1 MTADFGG
8 PHGSTIADPPT
19 LGRVVVNK
27 TFAKP
32 FRIVLMDGESRTRVF
47 EVKTLAGLQS
57 VVGRVDKGELFE
69 MGKFGAITMQLWGF
83 LAEHCGFM
91 TVTTPRTMEAG
102 LGVLGPSAALVD
114 DMADLCGGVDA
125 GVEMLREARRMAGV
139 DVKPGQIAPELVKQ
153 SHRQGV
159 VEVTDTMIGRI
170 MDDPLYSSEAEAA
183 AIAYKKLVSE
193 ANEPEFFQAES
204 DSTNH
209 AQRTLAADQAAID
222 RHKLM
227 ESQKPVVEDYTS
239 AYDKPSGSEQAPQ
252 TGLDEQGAP

>member
-8 PHGSTIADPPT
+8 PHGSTIADPPA

-32 FRIVLMDGESRTRVF
+32 FSIVLMDGESRTRVF

-153 SHRQGV
+153 SRRQGV
-159 VEVTDTMIGRI
+159 VEVTDLMVEKL
-170 MDDPLYSSEAEAA
+170 MEPSSTPEADQAA
-183 AIAYKKLVSE
+183 ADYRKLRT
-193 ANEPEFFQAES
+193 EPNSA
-204 DSTNH
+204 NH
-209 AQRTLAADQAAID
+209 AQRTLTGQPI
-222 RHKLM
+222 
-227 ESQKPVVEDYTS
+227 EDYTS
-239 AYDKPSGSEQAPQ
+239 AYDSPSSSKKAPE

>member
-8 PHGSTIADPPT
+8 PHGSTIADPPS
-19 LGRVVVNK
+19 LGRLVVNK

-32 FRIVLMDGESRTRVF
+32 FRIVLMDGEARTRVF

-69 MGKFGAITMQLWGF
+69 IGKFGTISMQLWGF

-91 TVTTPRTMEAG
+91 TVTTPRAMEAG

-139 DVKPGQIAPELVKQ
+139 DDLVSKQ
-153 SHRQGV
+153 HVTEVRHGGV
-159 VEVTDTMIGRI
+159 VEVSDAMVAKA
-170 MDDPLYSSEAEAA
+170 MEPSPAPEAEAA
-183 AIAYKKLVSE
+183 AAAYKKLATEQDVS
-193 ANEPEFFQAES
+193 AHAE
-204 DSTNH
+204 
-209 AQRTLAADQAAID
+209 RTLSADPEWQAAIA
-222 RHKLM
+222 R
-227 ESQKPVVEDYTS
+227 ENQVKPVEDDTS
-239 AYDKPSGSEQAPQ
+239 AYDKTSGDEQAPE

>member
-159 VEVTDTMIGRI
+159 VEVTD
-170 MDDPLYSSEAEAA
+170 LLVE
-183 AIAYKKLVSE
+183 KLM
-193 ANEPEFFQAES
+193 EPG
-204 DSTNH
+204 STPE
-209 AQRTLAADQAAID
+209 ADQAAEAY
-222 RHKLM
+222 RRLK
-227 ESQKPVVEDYTS
+227 ESQGEAAKPVEDYTS